1 MPASKSKSGGDGDAA
16 APAEASV
23 EESSSSS
30 SASSTLFNLTW
41 VSALFYG
48 LYFCVSWAYK
58 IRLQAIN
65 EYGTVIHEFDPWFNF
80 RATEVSSVTQ
90 QQHITT

>member
-1 MPASKSKSGGDGDAA
+1 MPANKSKSGGDGDAA
-16 APAEASV
+16 APASAAASV
-23 EESSSSS
+23 EESSSS

-80 RATEVSSVTQ
+80 RATEVSSVSTL
-90 QQHITT
+90 HE